1 MDTKRLN
8 ISLDEQRAAKL
19 GRLAARAE
27 VPDGTLA
34 RSMLSTAIDE
44 ADPDPGS
51 VTDILEGIPGLVD
64 RVRRAEGQVEGGAI
78 TDLDDL

>member
-1 MDTKRLN
+1 MGTKRLN

-27 VPDGTLA
+27 VPDGTMA

-64 RVRRAEGQVEGGAI
+64 RVRSAEGQVEGGAV